1 MCGKMKLLVAPV
13 FALLV
18 SPIAAPAAP
27 AQSQPPSLG
36 HLFEQALE
44 AKGDTY
50 IELRNEIAGRK
61 EAVSFLKARL
71 SHKDWKAAI
80 IAEAT
85 LDRITEPR
93 RYAGYEAFLVH
104 LVEQIRRSGSIVG
117 PAREIEPLAKW
128 LPQYRKEL
136 REEYGGSPQINAGL
150 DEMARDK
157 AVPFLVEVAIKNS
170 VRYSDYPRLGYSDE
184 FLDKYYRRYFNEGF
198 YFESLIDPNN
208 KVEGIEKL
216 PPKEHEELCRILE
229 IREQDKSNRLLF
241 RFYATIR
248 LGSFT
253 HPAAQAALVLLRTD
267 YYVLI
272 RASAVEGLEQ
282 TMGLAAAP
290 HLRAALH
297 DEHAM
302 VQVAAARALGRL
314 SDTKAV
320 DALIDTLQDE
330 NPVLRE
336 TVAVA
341 LAQIGDVK
349 ATKPLIETF
358 RRCRA
363 EDIAVSIGKIDFQ
376 ALLDLLDLEDTDS
389 NIAVIRVA
397 TALGVLKNAR
407 AVPRL
412 LSLLHDKDWRVR
424 TASARAL
431 GKIGDRRAAEP
442 LIDAL
447 QRDVQPDVRS
457 SAAEALGRLKDPRA
471 IESLINALND
481 KAHYV
486 RENAVNALE
495 EIADPRALEAL
506 EASAAHDGDISV
518 RLHAEL
524 AARKIRQE
532 NRSK

>member
-1 MCGKMKLLVAPV
+1 MCGKIRLLVAPV
-13 FALLV
+13 LAV
-18 SPIAAPAAP
+18 SAGLIVAPTAC
-27 AQSQPPSLG
+27 AQSRPPSLER
-36 HLFEQALE
+36 LFEQALV
-44 AKGDTY
+44 AKGDEY
-50 IELRNEIAGRK
+50 IELRNQIAARK
-61 EAVSFLKARL
+61 DEVSFLKARL
-71 SHKDWKAAI
+71 SDKDWKTAI
-80 IAEAT
+80 IAEAIFG
-85 LDRITEPR
+85 RITEPR
-93 RYAGYEAFLVH
+93 RYAAYEAFLVH
-104 LVEQIRRSGSIVG
+104 LVDQINRSESIVG
-117 PAREIEPLAKW
+117 PVRQIRPLAKW

-136 REEYGGSPQINAGL
+136 REEYRGSPQINAGL
-150 DEMARDK
+150 DEMAKDR
-157 AVPFLVEVAIKNS
+157 AVPFLVEVAIKNA

-184 FLDKYYRRYFNEGF
+184 FLDKYFRRYFNESL
-198 YFESLIDPNN
+198 YFDSLRDPSK

-216 PPKEHEELCRILE
+216 TPKEHEELCRILE
-229 IREQDKSNRLLF
+229 IREQDEWNRLLF

-253 HPAAQAALVLLRTD
+253 HPPAQAALVLLSSD

-282 TMGLAAAP
+282 TMGLAGAP

-314 SDTKAV
+314 SDAEAV

-341 LAQIGDVK
+341 LAQIGDVR

-358 RRCRA
+358 RTCRA

-376 ALLDLLDLEDTDS
+376 ALLDLLDLKDTDS
-389 NIAVIRVA
+389 NLSVIRVA
-397 TALGVLKNAR
+397 MALGVLKDAR

-412 LSLLHDKDWRVR
+412 LVLLDDEDWRVR

-431 GKIGDRRAAEP
+431 GKIADRRAAEP

-447 QRDVQPDVRS
+447 QGDVQADVRS
-457 SAAEALGRLKDPRA
+457 TAAEALGRLKDPRA
-471 IESLINALND
+471 VEPLINALND

-486 RENAVNALE
+486 RENAVNALY
-495 EIADPRALEAL
+495 EIADPRALKAL
-506 EASAAHDGDISV
+506 EAAAEHDDNASV
-518 RLHAEL
+518 RRQAKL
-524 AARKIRQE
+524 AARKIRKD
-532 NRSK
+532 NRRK